1 MLTKILNLQCWRNN
15 SSVLKLCGIPL
26 WTFVVLYWQPKWN
39 IGVLTD
45 SRLEESELMAGPV
58 QDWCAPISIEQDWSD
73 TNLHS
78 WPVTGLCAS
87 VGARIKNQ
95 LLSILDRNDQSTI
108 TFAVVIITRLVT
120 TATSWVKSPG
130 STKIQELWPKFERLL
145 FEHQALLLVVQ
156 THKFLFLEH
165 TICPLQPVLPLL
177 QWSPSNII
185 LNLGHSTDTIQM
197 MLRSLISGLRLF
209 KTAAMILVA
218 AISTLAHQKIE
229 IACPLLL
236 GDN

>member
-1 MLTKILNLQCWRNN
+1 
-15 SSVLKLCGIPL
+15 
-26 WTFVVLYWQPKWN
+26 
-39 IGVLTD
+39 
-45 SRLEESELMAGPV
+45 MAGPV
-58 QDWCAPISIEQDWSD
+58 QDWSD

-108 TFAVVIITRLVT
+108 TFAGVIITRLVT

-145 FEHQALLLVVQ
+145 FEHQALLLVVR

-165 TICPLQPVLPLL
+165 TMCPLHPVLPLL
-177 QWSPSNII
+177 QWSPSN
-185 LNLGHSTDTIQM
+185 NLGHSTDTIQM

-209 KTAAMILVA
+209 NTSAMILVA
-218 AISTLAHQKIE
+218 AISTWAHKKI
-229 IACPLLL
+229 
-236 GDN
+236 